1 VILDERDP
9 FSSVV
14 VHTRSRNAHT
24 HKTHI
29 TKMKNK
35 IIIPSSWLASL
46 LFLFSLFCFSPVL
59 GDEYDHKV
67 K

>member
-1 VILDERDP
+1 MILDERDP
-9 FSSVV
+9 FSSV

-35 IIIPSSWLASL
+35 IIILSWLAS

>member
-1 VILDERDP
+1 MIWKKEIR
-9 FSSVV
+9 SSVV

-24 HKTHI
+24 HAKKHV

-35 IIIPSSWLASL
+35 IIIPSSWLLASL
-46 LFLFSLFCFSPVL
+46 FLALFCFSPVL

>member
-9 FSSVV
+9 FFSCC
-14 VHTRSRNAHT
+14 AHALAKRT
-24 HKTHI
+24 HKKHA

-35 IIIPSSWLASL
+35 IILSSWLASL